1 MLIQFKSLCNF
12 IQVSK
17 LQKELDHSR
26 EKLSSS
32 MNSIKTFW
40 SPELKKERA
49 VRKEEAARCNLL
61 NEQLK
66 VAEAELRVSSF
77 SLLNQKPSPKCSHSD

>member
-1 MLIQFKSLCNF
+1 MSLSYHPSCF
-12 IQVSK
+12 LQVSR
-17 LQKELDHSR
+17 LQKDLDQTR

-66 VAEAELRVSSF
+66 VTQAELKVGF
-77 SLLNQKPSPKCSHSD
+77 DIHQTFM

>member
-1 MLIQFKSLCNF
+1 
-12 IQVSK
+12 
-17 LQKELDHSR
+17 
-26 EKLSSS
+26 

-61 NEQLK
+61 TEQLK
-66 VAEAELRVSSF
+66 VTEAEVRVSY
-77 SLLNQKPSPKCSHSD
+77 LLDFLFVI